1 MKKQWI
7 MSWLLLGHVA
17 VTGCAQQGTG
27 YEIQPGAIQTRWAK
41 DVSPANALKEY
52 PRPQLQRKNW
62 SNLNGLWEYAITSKD
77 ISRADSYE
85 GKILVPYPIESALS
99 GVKKALQPDQLLWYR
114 KYFSKPSVQGAERVM
129 LNFGAVGWQATVF
142 VNGKEAGHHTGSYT
156 AFSLDITSLLKSGD
170 NELVVKVSNPL
181 EKGIGPRGKQ
191 TLFPGKIWY
200 TPSSGIWQTTWLETV
215 PADHIESIRVTPDI
229 DRSSVTVIVKAE
241 SDAAVTLQAA
251 GQTVNGKANTPV
263 TIPVSNP
270 RLWSPDDP
278 YIYDLTITLGKDQV
292 KSYFGMR
299 KVEIKKDGKG
309 IERIFLNNRYTYNLG
324 TLDQGFWPDGLY
336 TAPTDEALRFD
347 IEAIKAMGFNT
358 IRKHIKVEPA
368 RWYYHADKLGMLVW
382 QDMVQPGGRPGSPL
396 SAESKEQFEKES
408 AEILAQLYNYPSIT
422 TWVAFNESWGEYDQA
437 RITQWI
443 KNTDPSRLVNG
454 HSGAAIVDG
463 NLPDHA
469 RQSIIDK
476 SVNSDM
482 TDVHSYP
489 PPTIPVNMPG
499 KAMVLGEFGGIGVQV
514 PEHQWDDIASG
525 WGYGGTVSA
534 GEMKKRYA
542 VMTDSL
548 VQQEKRGLS
557 ASIYTQPFDVESE
570 QNGIMTYDR
579 EMIKIP
585 FSELRAIHQKLWPT
599 TKNYAPLTAHVKA
612 KVVDTGS
619 VNYKDMVAAYEN
631 GKRDPSFLRQL
642 ALRARVEKDK
652 PMVKKASN
660 DYIRQMKDPFEER
673 NLQFIKNFTSSA
685 SDAGFPILY
694 NNIAKVNAV
703 LGKDEAESRIT
714 HAIENDEIKPYLPG
728 GSAYRNPE
736 NSSTLNRPDWR
747 TIEMNAVKKY
757 GQLGKEIVWQTRVLW
772 CVNNKDWEGYEQS
785 LIPWFKEFGSNRK
798 WIGAGLLNGLGWSV
812 FEQYS
817 DPEFLE
823 ETVKMTAHAL
833 QIEEDAFLLDTH
845 ANLLYKL
852 GKKEEAM
859 KYEEKAMAYD
869 PGNEDLKKAFAK
881 MKAGEP
887 TWPQPGDEKKP

>member
-7 MSWLLLGHVA
+7 MAWLLLGHA
-17 VTGCAQQGTG
+17 AFTGCAQQGTG
-27 YEIQPGAIQTRWAK
+27 YQVQPGAIQTRWTNT
-41 DVSPANALKEY
+41 VSPSNALKEY

-62 SNLNGLWEYAITSKD
+62 TNLNGLWDYAITD
-77 ISRADSYE
+77 NDAATANSYE
-85 GKILVPYPIESALS
+85 GKILVPYPLESALS
-99 GVKKALQPDQLLWYR
+99 GVKKALQPEQLLWYR
-114 KYFSKPSVQGAERVM
+114 RNFSQPTVQEGERVL
-129 LNFGAVGWQATVF
+129 LNFGAVGWEATVY
-142 VNGKEAGHHTGSYT
+142 VNGQEAGYHTGSYT
-156 AFSLDITSLLKSGD
+156 AFSLDITSLLKKGS

-191 TLFPGKIWY
+191 TLSPGAIWY
-200 TPSSGIWQTTWLETV
+200 TPSSGIWQTAWLETV
-215 PADHIESIRVTPDI
+215 PADHIGGIRITPDV
-229 DRSSVTVIVKAE
+229 DRSTVTVIVQAA
-241 SDAAVTLQAA
+241 SDAAITVQAA
-251 GQTVNGKANTPV
+251 GQTVKGKANTPIA
-263 TIPVSNP
+263 IPVANP
-270 RLWSPDDP
+270 RLWTPDDP
-278 YIYDLTITLGKDQV
+278 YLYDLAITLGKDQV

-299 KVEIKKDGKG
+299 KVEIKKDEKG
-309 IERIFLNNRYTYNLG
+309 IDRIFLNNKYTYNLG

-382 QDMVQPGGRPGSPL
+382 QDMVHPSVKFGKPV
-396 SAESKEQFEKES
+396 SKEAKAQFEKES
-408 AEILAQLYNYPSIT
+408 AEILEQLYNYPSIT

-443 KNTDPSRLVNG
+443 KTTDPTRLVNG

-469 RQSIIDK
+469 SREIINK

-489 PPTIPVNMPG
+489 PPTLPAKMPG
-499 KAMVLGEFGGIGVQV
+499 KVMVLGEFGGIGVQV
-514 PEHQWDDIASG
+514 PDHQWDDIASG

-542 VMTDSL
+542 LMTDSL

-599 TKNYAPLTAHVKA
+599 TRNYAGLTAHIKA
-612 KVVDTGS
+612 KMVDTGTTG
-619 VNYKDMVAAYEN
+619 YKDLVAAYEK

-642 ALRARVEKDK
+642 TVRARLEKDK
-652 PMVKKASN
+652 EKRTKAAN
-660 DYIRQMKDPFEER
+660 DYIRQMKDPFQER
-673 NLQFIKNFTSSA
+673 NLQFIKNFTYSA

-703 LGKDEAESRIT
+703 LGKDEAEARIT
-714 HAIENDEIKPYLPG
+714 YAIENDEIKPYLPG
-728 GSAYRNPE
+728 GSACKNPE
-736 NSSTLNRPDWR
+736 NGSTGTRPDWAS
-747 TIEMNAVKKY
+747 IEKNAVKKY
-757 GQLGKEIVWQTRVLW
+757 GRLGQEIVWQSRVLW
-772 CVNNKDWEGYEQS
+772 SVNNKDWEAYEQN
-785 LIPWFKEFGSNRK
+785 LIPWFKQFGSNRK
-798 WIGAGLLNGLGWSV
+798 WIGAGLLNSLGWSV
-812 FEQYS
+812 FEQS
-817 DPEFLE
+817 TNPAFLE
-823 ETVKMTAHAL
+823 EVVKMTAHAL
-833 QIEEDAFLLDTH
+833 MLEEDALLLDTH

-852 GKKEEAM
+852 GKKEEAL
-859 KYEEKAMAYD
+859 KYEEKALAYD
-869 PGNEDLKKAFAK
+869 PGNEDLQKAFAK
-881 MKAGEP
+881 MKAGQP
-887 TWPQPGDEKKP
+887 TWPQPGDESK